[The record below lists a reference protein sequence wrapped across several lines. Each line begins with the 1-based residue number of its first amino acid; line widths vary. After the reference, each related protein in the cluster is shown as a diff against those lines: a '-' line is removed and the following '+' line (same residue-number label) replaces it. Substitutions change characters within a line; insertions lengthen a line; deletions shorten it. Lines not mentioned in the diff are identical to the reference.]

1 MATRTVALDISKT
14 FGRICQVLV
23 FFTNLR
29 FYGILGQ
36 IFGLISSFLNNRQL
50 RVVLDVKY
58 LQEYP
63 VNARASQGFILGP
76 IISLIYINDLP
87 SGFIKNIAVCADD
100 STLYSKCH
108 QAYDL

>member
-14 FGRICQVLV
+14 FDRICRVLV

-63 VNARASQGFILGP
+63 VNARASQGFILGS